1 MNPRLPLRR
10 LITRRSQADEVLR
23 TDTPCI
29 SETRKWLPDR
39 TNSNLMSVCRVRLQ
53 PRRAPRNQELAGVT
67 DAYSELL
74 PEGKSPARAR
84 AVEGGQSNGC
94 ATLFTVRDGQAIFNA
109 RKISTRV
116 SFASHRTR
124 KFAVPFWA
132 MRGSAYAMMA
142 AVFATMSLALLS
154 GWFGRRSLAI
164 AILIIC
170 LVLSIYQFLFEIY
183 SPETGFRMPWIQT
196 QLHDPPV
203 NGSGAGS

>member
-1 MNPRLPLRR
+1 
-10 LITRRSQADEVLR
+10 
-23 TDTPCI
+23 
-29 SETRKWLPDR
+29 
-39 TNSNLMSVCRVRLQ
+39 
-53 PRRAPRNQELAGVT
+53 
-67 DAYSELL
+67 
-74 PEGKSPARAR
+74 
-84 AVEGGQSNGC
+84 
-94 ATLFTVRDGQAIFNA
+94 
-109 RKISTRV
+109 
-116 SFASHRTR
+116 
-124 KFAVPFWA
+124 
-132 MRGSAYAMMA
+132 MREAAYAMMA